1 MKTRLGKQF
10 WGAVKTSLGNAEDNL
25 YRANLQFG
33 NMTEEELDKN
43 YGQSG
48 RSCRSIRDGYQQG
61 CDHLKECVQWVESKL

>member
-1 MKTRLGKQF
+1 M
-10 WGAVKTSLGNAEDNL
+10 SLPTDAE
-25 YRANLQFG
+25 LQQSVSD
-33 NMTEEELDKN
+33 MTEEELDKN